1 MQKSSKVLNIIIGV
15 LYALLGIIWLIS
27 GISSLG
33 NVQILLG
40 TNILTY
46 VCVLLPLLIV
56 FAVIGISLYR
66 LKKNESTGLIAL
78 LWVIASVIMFFVG
91 IVLYKQYTSDG
102 TYFETSFYTLAFYF
116 VAVELTV
123 PGGIIIMILTAIK
136 KKIER

>member
-33 NVQILLG
+33 NMQILLG

-46 VCVLLPLLIV
+46 VCLFLPVLVV
-56 FAVIGISLYR
+56 FAIIGISLYR

-102 TYFETSFYTLAFYF
+102 TYFETLFYTQAFYI

-123 PGGIIIMILTAIK
+123 PGGIIIMILPSIK
-136 KKIER
+136 KKLER

>member
-1 MQKSSKVLNIIIGV
+1 MAYFRNLFFRKYADSIRNEYTDICVLV
-15 LYALLGIIWLIS
+15 PS
-27 GISSLG
+27 GIA
-33 NVQILLG
+33 I
-40 TNILTY
+40 
-46 VCVLLPLLIV
+46 
-56 FAVIGISLYR
+56 IGISLYR

-102 TYFETSFYTLAFYF
+102 TYFETLFYTLAFYF

>member
-1 MQKSSKVLNIIIGV
+1 MAYFRNLFFRKCTDSIRNEYTDI
-15 LYALLGIIWLIS
+15 
-27 GISSLG
+27 
-33 NVQILLG
+33 
-40 TNILTY
+40 
-46 VCVLLPLLIV
+46 CVLVPSIGFLPLVVV
-56 FAVIGISLYR
+56 FAIIGISLYR

-102 TYFETSFYTLAFYF
+102 TYFETLFYTLAFYF

>member
-46 VCVLLPLLIV
+46 VCLFLPLVV
-56 FAVIGISLYR
+56 FAIIGISLYR

-102 TYFETSFYTLAFYF
+102 TYFETLFYTLAFYF

>member
-27 GISSLG
+27 GIFSLG
-33 NVQILLG
+33 NVQIILG

-46 VCVLLPLLIV
+46 VYFFLPLLIV
-56 FAVIGISLYR
+56 FAIIGISLYR
-66 LKKNESTGLIAL
+66 LTKNKNTGLIAL
-78 LWVIASVIMFFVG
+78 LWVVISVIIFVVG
-91 IVLYKQYTSDG
+91 IILYKQLTSDG
-102 TYFETSFYTLAFYF
+102 TYFETLFYTLAAYF
-116 VAVELTV
+116 VVAELTV

>member
-46 VCVLLPLLIV
+46 VCLFLPVLVV
-56 FAVIGISLYR
+56 FAIIGISLYR

-91 IVLYKQYTSDG
+91 IVLYKQYKSDG
-102 TYFETSFYTLAFYF
+102 TYFETLFYTLAFYF

>member
-46 VCVLLPLLIV
+46 VCLFLPVLVV
-56 FAVIGISLYR
+56 FAIIGISLYR

-78 LWVIASVIMFFVG
+78 LWVIASVIMFFV
-91 IVLYKQYTSDG
+91 ITAD
-102 TYFETSFYTLAFYF
+102 LAL
-116 VAVELTV
+116 AAL
-123 PGGIIIMILTAIK
+123 GGIIIMILTAIK

>member
-1 MQKSSKVLNIIIGV
+1 MV
-15 LYALLGIIWLIS
+15 
-27 GISSLG
+27 
-33 NVQILLG
+33 
-40 TNILTY
+40 
-46 VCVLLPLLIV
+46 V
-56 FAVIGISLYR
+56 FAIIGISLYR

-102 TYFETSFYTLAFYF
+102 TYFETLFYTLAFYF

>member
-78 LWVIASVIMFFVG
+78 LWVIASVIMFFVSS
-91 IVLYKQYTSDG
+91 IHQM
-102 TYFETSFYTLAFYF
+102 EHTLKHCFIRWHF
-116 VAVELTV
+116 
-123 PGGIIIMILTAIK
+123 ILWQ
-136 KKIER
+136 